1 MLNMNKNE
9 ISSVMFFSSYCLLNW
24 FRTVDGNS
32 FLGAF
37 SRFFYI
43 FMTDFWNQYLILK
56 NYIAV
61 YWMWTKTI
69 YGYYISYKK
78 ATSKYERLYFME
90 YV

>member
-1 MLNMNKNE
+1 
-9 ISSVMFFSSYCLLNW
+9 
-24 FRTVDGNS
+24 
-32 FLGAF
+32 
-37 SRFFYI
+37 
-43 FMTDFWNQYLILK
+43 MTDFWNQYLILK